1 MVDTGEIEILI
12 TEADIRWRVA
22 DLATEV
28 VDALPPEVRREQVV
42 MVGLLKGATMFMS
55 DLSRALYRQGMRL
68 AFDYMRPSSYGSG
81 TVSSGT
87 VLLEQDLSMDLA
99 GRHVLLVDDIIDTG
113 RTIAFAQQHLRNCG
127 VASLRTVVLT
137 DKPSRREVKV
147 PVDHVG
153 FEVPNRFLI
162 GYGLDADQA
171 YRELPVSGV
180 L

>member
-1 MVDTGEIEILI
+1 MADAPEIEVLI
-12 TEADIRWRVA
+12 PEDDIRRRVA
-22 DLATEV
+22 ELAAEV
-28 VDALPPEVRREQVV
+28 ADALPVEVRSAQVV

-55 DLSRALYRQGMRL
+55 DLSRALHRHGVRL

-81 TVSSGT
+81 TVSSGR
-87 VLLEQDLSMDLA
+87 VVLEQDLSMDLA

-113 RTIAFAQQHLRNCG
+113 RTIAFAQQHLRDRE

-137 DKPSRREVKV
+137 DKPSRREVEV
-147 PVDHVG
+147 PVDHIG
-153 FEVPNRFLI
+153 FEVPNRFLV

-171 YRELPVSGV
+171 YRELPFIGV